1 MQDIMRILI
10 VDDEKIFAAQI
21 AKKLT
26 KSWYDV
32 DVLHLVHDLK
42 TLETYNY
49 DLYMLDIS
57 LTDGTW
63 FDMIKFLRDQKNIS
77 SPIMI
82 ISWYSHVNQKVQWL
96 DMWADDYLSKPFL
109 PDELEARIRALLRRK
124 TWVTTT
130 SIIKHKT
137 IKFDLATRDI
147 YQAKTLIEMTKKEK
161 QILEFFLFN
170 KSRLITKKELI
181 SEVWWCDVD
190 GITDNTLNVTIS
202 KVRKKLWPDF
212 SMQTKINQWYILT

>member
-1 MQDIMRILI
+1 MRLLI
-10 VDDEKIFAAQI
+10 VDDEKIFASQI

-42 TLETYNY
+42 TLEVYNY

-63 FDMIKFLRDQKNIS
+63 FDMIKFLRDKKNIPA
-77 SPIMI
+77 PIMI

-96 DMWADDYLSKPFL
+96 DLGADDYLSKPFL

-124 TWVTTT
+124 SGVTTT
-130 SIIKHKT
+130 SMVKHKA
-137 IKFDLATRDI
+137 IKLNLATREVCRWR
-147 YQAKTLIEMTKKEK
+147 TLIEMTKKEK

-170 KSRLITKKELI
+170 KSRLITKEELI
-181 SEVWWCDVD
+181 SEVWWCNVD

-212 SMQTKINQWYILT
+212 GMQTKINQWYILT